1 MTTSVLASAIVV
13 RLEGAGY
20 RRLQT
25 PCTVASVRF
34 DFTAALQGRDGRSFD
49 LILIIDTSAG
59 DHGDKS
65 GERTRQRIEA
75 LSRALDVSGSR
86 LVLTAVLAGAPLP
99 PAEVE
104 AISRTCRVLKVEA
117 LDLGA
122 GGAPATEAAARDLD
136 DRLRVLLPLQLDG
149 DGDGVADP
157 IGELEKRLPGNI
169 DRRTIEVLLA
179 ASARDEAAV
188 SRALSELLAD
198 ALRPGVLS

>member
-1 MTTSVLASAIVV
+1 MKLSVPVSAIVA
-13 RLEGAGY
+13 RLEGTGY

-25 PCTVASVRF
+25 PFTVASVRF

-86 LVLTAVLAGAPLP
+86 LVLTAVLAGAPLS

-122 GGAPATEAAARDLD
+122 DGAPATEAAARDLD
-136 DRLRVLLPLQLDG
+136 DWLRVLLPLQLDG

-157 IGELEKRLPGNI
+157 IGELEKRLPSNI
-169 DRRTIEVLLA
+169 DRGTIEILLA
-179 ASARDEAAV
+179 ASARSDVAV
-188 SRALSELLAD
+188 MRALRELLKD

>member
-1 MTTSVLASAIVV
+1 MTLSVLASAIVS
-13 RLEGAGY
+13 RLKEAGY

-25 PCTVASVRF
+25 PFTVASVRF
-34 DFTAALQGRDGRSFD
+34 DFTAALQGRDGRALD

-59 DHGDKS
+59 EHGDKS

-99 PAEVE
+99 PAKVEV
-104 AISRTCRVLKVEA
+104 ISRTCRVLTVEA

-122 GGAPATEAAARDLD
+122 DGVPATEAAARDLD

-157 IGELEKRLPGNI
+157 IGELEKRLPGYI

-179 ASARDEAAV
+179 ASARGEVAV

-198 ALRPGVLS
+198 ALRPGVQS